1 MSYKVNARRATIE
14 DLRKELWLKERDNGD
29 IVWVN
34 KDGDKIAIKEMSEE
48 YLKNVIRYLE
58 RAEEF
63 EYGPS
68 IWHRGNDNVSTPS
81 WYEDCSAAPD
91 DWIWKAD

>member
-1 MSYKVNARRATIE
+1 MSYKMNARRATID
-14 DLRKELWLKERDNGD
+14 DLKKELWLKERDNGD

-63 EYGPS
+63 EYIQSRWQLEKGEVLTDEE
-68 IWHRGNDNVSTPS
+68 IWGDG
-81 WYEDCSAAPD
+81 E
-91 DWIWKAD
+91 K